1 MLQSKIAA
9 AQVTEKQN
17 NTAIDECKGIDRPD
31 NHSEWYPIEV
41 GTERANLM
49 ACGNAI
55 MCVRGVKAV

>member
-9 AQVTEKQN
+9 ARVTEKQN
-17 NTAIDECKGIDRPD
+17 NTAIDESKGIARQD

-49 ACGNAI
+49 ACPKGALF
-55 MCVRGVKAV
+55 

>member
-1 MLQSKIAA
+1 MLKSKIAA

-31 NHSEWYPIEV
+31 NHSEWYQIEV

-49 ACGNAI
+49 ACGN
-55 MCVRGVKAV
+55 MSNCSRGVHAV